1 MTGGPSLLARWEA
14 IGRPFAHLPRWAAGF
29 ILALLAAAMIWSAAA
44 SVAVDKTERSA
55 NPLAKSVATKAPA
68 ASVSD
73 LEDGD
78 FALYARI
85 AARVTKGEDYYA
97 AAMDEQRRDHYHTSP
112 FVVVRQPTLA
122 WMQASIG
129 INGVRLIEAMLVAAC
144 LALLQLRLRPLVSLP
159 ERLAALVILALGG
172 AAVADPLAGL
182 VHELW
187 AGLWLTFALLAYH
200 PDRWWPAVLA
210 AGMALAVRELAVPF
224 VLLWLV
230 FALVTRRWAEAAG
243 VAALLALFAGGMG
256 LHFLAVEAGRQE
268 GDLVSPGWNGL
279 AGYGLPLMALSR
291 LTGLVFLPMMI
302 AAPLAILPLIGW
314 ASLGGRIG
322 LFAPMWFAG
331 LATMIAL
338 FARPEN
344 FYWVQLGLPAY
355 GIGLAFAPR
364 AISELAGSLLARA

>member
-1 MTGGPSLLARWEA
+1 MHCPPQIYVRG
-14 IGRPFAHLPRWAAGF
+14 AAG
-29 ILALLAAAMIWSAAA
+29 L
-44 SVAVDKTERSA
+44 
-55 NPLAKSVATKAPA
+55 
-68 ASVSD
+68 
-73 LEDGD
+73 
-78 FALYARI
+78 
-85 AARVTKGEDYYA
+85 
-97 AAMDEQRRDHYHTSP
+97 
-112 FVVVRQPTLA
+112 
-122 WMQASIG
+122 
-129 INGVRLIEAMLVAAC
+129 AC
-144 LALLQLRLRPLVSLP
+144 LQRGLGRRGASPGRLAGLVSLG
-159 ERLAALVILALGG
+159 VGG
-172 AAVADPLAGL
+172 GAVADPRAGL
-182 VHELW
+182 GHGLW

-314 ASLGGRIG
+314 ALSHIPILRS
-322 LFAPMWFAG
+322 PR
-331 LATMIAL
+331 THAL
-338 FARPEN
+338 YSSSAALPTQYITRRARH
-344 FYWVQLGLPAY
+344 
-355 GIGLAFAPR
+355 
-364 AISELAGSLLARA
+364 